1 MLENHV
7 ITGHI
12 TGAITLRAWRYK
24 SRYKPLRV
32 LMRFASPSYLHR
44 QGGIFHFR
52 MSIPPKFRPMLGKTE
67 VKRSLATPYSKQ
79 AGAKAMKLAVAVRG
93 FLNHFD
99 KVATDMP
106 AHDFTPERLQAL
118 LDEYLREQLAE
129 WETERATRDNM
140 SEPSFPHTPMALR

>member
-1 MLENHV
+1 
-7 ITGHI
+7 
-12 TGAITLRAWRYK
+12 
-24 SRYKPLRV
+24 
-32 LMRFASPSYLHR
+32 MRFASPSYLHR

-67 VKRSLATPYSKQ
+67 VKRSLATPYLKQ

-99 KVATDMP
+99 KVATYMT

-118 LDEYLREQLAE
+118 LDDYLREQLAE
-129 WETERATRDNM
+129 WETERATRDTM
-140 SEPSFPHTPMALR
+140 SDAFL